1 MKPKNPKIL
10 LVEDEQHISFLLQ
23 YNLQAEGFD
32 VIAAANGKSALALYH
47 AESPFDAII
56 LDVNLPEMS
65 GFEVLKQIRH
75 LDSTTGILML
85 TARASEVDRISGI
98 TSGADDYLTKPFNL
112 TELIARIS
120 RMIER
125 AKLFKKVELQP
136 KVLTFSKWTLD
147 SNSLILTHS
156 DGRSTV
162 LTALESD
169 LFREFFS
176 NKDIVLSREHLL
188 KAVWGLSGEIE
199 SRTVD
204 NFIMRLRKIIE
215 VDPSKPKHLL
225 SVRGRG
231 YKLSESGDDK

>member
-32 VIAAANGKSALALYH
+32 VIAATNGKSALALYQ
-47 AESPFDAII
+47 AEHPFDAII

-65 GFEVLKQIRH
+65 GFDVLKQIRSV
-75 LDSTTGILML
+75 DSTTGILML
-85 TARASEVDRISGI
+85 TARASESDRLSGI
-98 TSGADDYLTKPFNL
+98 TNGADDYLIKPFNL
-112 TELIARIS
+112 PELIARIS

-125 AKLFKKVELQP
+125 AKLFKKVEIKSHALSFGP
-136 KVLTFSKWTLD
+136 WTLD
-147 SNSLILTHS
+147 SNSLTLSHS
-156 DGRSTV
+156 DGRSTI

-169 LFREFFS
+169 LFQEFFS
-176 NKDIVLSREHLL
+176 HKDIVLSREHLL

-215 VDPSKPKHLL
+215 QDPSKPKYLL

-231 YKLSESGDDK
+231 YKLTESGDDK